1 MENYNPFSLKNKTI
15 LVTGASSGIGKAIAI
30 ECSKMGAI
38 LIITARNKDRLN
50 ETFTELDGDGHKQ
63 IIADITTENDIVS
76 LVQDT
81 PILDG
86 VVHCSGIG
94 ISLPFQFCKRDKA
107 HPIIETNLM
116 SPIDLSYQLLKMK
129 KVSKK
134 GASIVFI
141 SSIAGHLVSYPGN
154 SIYSASKAGLIGLMK
169 GMSIDLATKNIR
181 VNAVLP
187 GMIETQLVADLTE
200 KISQE
205 AIEIDKRKYPLGC
218 YGKPEDVANGV
229 IYLLSEASKWVT
241 GTNLV
246 IDGGFTT
253 L

>member
-15 LVTGASSGIGKAIAI
+15 LITGASSGIGRAIAI
-30 ECSKMGAI
+30 ECSKMGAVI
-38 LIITARNKDRLN
+38 VITGRNANRLH

-63 IIADITTENDIVS
+63 IIADVTNENEIIS
-76 LVQDT
+76 LVQDI

-94 ISLPFQFCKRDKA
+94 ISLPFQFCKGDKA
-107 HPIIETNLM
+107 RPIIETNLI
-116 SPIDLSYQLLKMK
+116 SPISLSYQLVKMK
-129 KVSKK
+129 KLSKK
-134 GASIVFI
+134 GASIIFI

-154 SIYSASKAGLIGLMK
+154 SIYSASKAGLIGLTK
-169 GMSIDLATKNIR
+169 GMSIDLAAKNIR
-181 VNAVLP
+181 VNAILP
-187 GMIETQLVADLTE
+187 GMIETQLVADLAE

-205 AIEIDKRKYPLGC
+205 AIEIDKKKYPLGC

-229 IYLLSEASKWVT
+229 IYLLSDASKWIT

-246 IDGGFTT
+246 IDGGFTV